1 MKEQL
6 KYWRDLTPQ
15 QRAELKAKHGVKV
28 VSFEFI
34 CRMFENK
41 TK

>member
-1 MKEQL
+1 MREIL
-6 KYWRDLTPQ
+6 MFWRNLTKQ
-15 QRAELKAKHGVKV
+15 QKAELKKKHGVKV

-41 TK
+41 S

>member
-1 MKEQL
+1 MKQL
-6 KYWRDLTPQ
+6 KYWRGLTNQ
-15 QRAELKAKHGVKV
+15 QKAELKNKHGVKV
-28 VSFEFI
+28 VTFEFI

>member
-1 MKEQL
+1 MRPQL
-6 KYWRDLTPQ
+6 KYWRDLTKQ
-15 QRAELKAKHGVKV
+15 KKAELKKKHGVKV

-41 TK
+41 L